1 MATIEKVLQMKQRGM
16 SDTDIVNYLRQEGVS
31 PKEISES
38 ISQSNIKLA
47 INKDNPTAEE
57 NQAEIDNSMQHS
69 IMQSERPVDQEGFTD
84 YSAENPEPDPNQ
96 QTPIAGQEQAY
107 QEYYPE
113 YQQQY
118 QEYQPQQSLDIETVN
133 DIAEQLIEEKTE
145 KLEKQIS
152 AFTKFREEVQFDVQK
167 MNERLTRIE
176 TKFDDLQMAIIKK
189 IGDYGRDIG
198 NISREMH
205 LTQESF
211 SKVLDPLT
219 DNIRALQDITGNRPR
234 QSTQSQVQQPPTSR
248 FSQSQNQR
256 QSSQQNNEDQEQ
268 TSNEDNQ
275 SQPRQTLKKPKA
287 DFESYLR

>member
-1 MATIEKVLQMKQRGM
+1 MATIERVIQMKQRGM
-16 SDTDIVNYLRQEGVS
+16 SDTDIVSSLRQEGVS

-38 ISQSNIKLA
+38 ISQSNIKLSL
-47 INKDNPTAEE
+47 NRENTPEG

-69 IMQSERPVDQEGFTD
+69 IMNSQINAERPVDQEGYTD
-84 YSAENPEPDPNQ
+84 YSENSSPVADQ
-96 QTPIAGQEQAY
+96 QTQIADQEQAY

-152 AFTKFREEVQFDVQK
+152 AFTKFREEIQFDVQK
-167 MNERLTRIE
+167 MNERLANIE
-176 TKFDDLQMAIIKK
+176 NKFDDLQMAIIKK
-189 IGDYGRDIG
+189 IGDYGRDIQ

-219 DNIRALQDITGNRPR
+219 DNIRALQDITGNK
-234 QSTQSQVQQPPTSR
+234 SNQQPQTSQR
-248 FSQSQNQR
+248 FAP
-256 QSSQQNNEDQEQ
+256 SQQNNKDKENQDEQ
-268 TSNEDNQ
+268 AERAR
-275 SQPRQTLKKPKA
+275 QPLKKQKA

>member
-1 MATIEKVLQMKQRGM
+1 MATIERVIQMKQQGM
-16 SDTDIVNYLRQEGVS
+16 SDTDIVNSLRQEGIS

-47 INKDNPTAEE
+47 LNQEPQD
-57 NQAEIDNSMQHS
+57 NQAEMNNSMQQS
-69 IMQSERPVDQEGFTD
+69 IMTTERPVDSEGYTD
-84 YSAENPEPDPNQ
+84 YSGNPAPSPDQ
-96 QTPIAGQEQAY
+96 QAQIANQEQVY

-152 AFTKFREEVQFDVQK
+152 AFTKFREEIQFDVQK
-167 MNERLTRIE
+167 MNERLAKIE
-176 TKFDDLQMAIIKK
+176 SKFDELQMAIIKK
-189 IGDYGRDIG
+189 IGDYGRDIQ
-198 NISREMH
+198 NISKEMY

-211 SKVLDPLT
+211 SKILDPLT
-219 DNIRALQDITGNRPR
+219 DNIRALQDITVNRQGQTNQRSP
-234 QSTQSQVQQPPTSR
+234 QTS
-248 FSQSQNQR
+248 SQNSSRTQENNNNQESQEDE
-256 QSSQQNNEDQEQ
+256 QSE
-268 TSNEDNQ
+268 
-275 SQPRQTLKKPKA
+275 RQTLKKQKA